1 MNALTVSYRSTED
14 DYTPHSQIETIQD
27 LVVGTLQD
35 IYGSLHIHYHY
46 LNTNTRQT
54 SWWDSQNNMGA

>member
-46 LNTNTRQT
+46 LNTNTRQA
-54 SWWDSQNNMGA
+54 S